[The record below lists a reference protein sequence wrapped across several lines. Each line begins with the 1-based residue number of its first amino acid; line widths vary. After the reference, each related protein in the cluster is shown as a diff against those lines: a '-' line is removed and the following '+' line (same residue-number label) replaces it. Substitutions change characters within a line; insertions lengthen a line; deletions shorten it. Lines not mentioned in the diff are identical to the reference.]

1 MTDQQLERTIQE
13 IWEMFKETDRRF
25 KETDRKFKETE
36 RFLKEKF
43 AKTDQKF
50 KETDQ
55 FLKEKFE
62 ETDRLL
68 EEKFRKTDEK
78 IAEVTTAIGDLGGK
92 WGRFVEGLLE
102 PAVKRL
108 FSERGIPIERV
119 HRRSESTRNGDRME
133 IDILAINGGYAVLIE
148 AKSTLKV
155 EDVNEHIERLKRF
168 KEFFPEYAGHR
179 VIGAVAGIVL
189 EEDVDRYAYR
199 QGLFVIGQS
208 GETVQ
213 ILNDE
218 KFQPREW

>member
-1 MTDQQLERTIQE
+1 MTDQQLERTIRE
-13 IWEMFKETDRRF
+13 IWEMFKETDRKFKETDRF
-25 KETDRKFKETE
+25 LKEKFAETDRKFKET
-36 RFLKEKF
+36 
-43 AKTDQKF
+43 DQKF
-50 KETDQ
+50 K
-55 FLKEKFE
+55 

-108 FSERGIPIERV
+108 FGERGFPIERV

-133 IDILAINGGYAVLIE
+133 IDILGINGGYAVLIE
-148 AKSTLKV
+148 AKSTLKI

-168 KEFFPEYAGHR
+168 KEFFPEYADHR
-179 VIGAVAGIVL
+179 VIGAVAGIVM
-189 EEDVDRYAYR
+189 EEQVDRYAYR
-199 QGLFVIGQS
+199 QGLFVIGQT
-208 GETVQ
+208 GDTVK

-218 KFQPREW
+218 KFQPKEW